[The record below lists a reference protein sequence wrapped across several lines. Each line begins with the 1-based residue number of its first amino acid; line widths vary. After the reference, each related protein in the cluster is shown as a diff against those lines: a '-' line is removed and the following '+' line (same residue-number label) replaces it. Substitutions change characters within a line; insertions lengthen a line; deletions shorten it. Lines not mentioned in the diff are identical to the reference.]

1 MRTGTH
7 LSVGAADAGDGGT
20 GQDGLDGEERA
31 SREVGVEVGDADA
44 ARDCL
49 FLEHGNSERNVLVY
63 CWLVKCSVRIVDLLI
78 CADAGEVKVAFLE
91 VERSRDLGAALL
103 DLLPVA
109 ADHLVEED
117 LEAVVGVHG

>member
-49 FLEHGNSERNVLVY
+49 FLEHGNF
-63 CWLVKCSVRIVDLLI
+63 I